1 MRTTVRVEGL
11 KELEKSLKA
20 LGDEATVA
28 GRRALRREAN
38 MLRDALKEAAP
49 YSGDNANTTKYRRL
63 KARKG
68 KRRILAGLV
77 RMTDYGHL
85 RDNIR
90 VREAKARKD
99 HTIVMMVHTGRAF
112 WGSFLEF
119 GTRKMAARPW
129 MRPTF
134 DGMQMGIVE
143 GIKKQLGRQIELAA
157 KRLARRAKSKG

>member
-1 MRTTVRVEGL
+1 MRTTVKVEGF

-28 GRRALRREAN
+28 GRRALRREGN

-49 YSGDNANTTKYRRL
+49 YSGDDANTTKYRKL
-63 KARKG
+63 KAKKG
-68 KRRILAGLV
+68 KRRALAGLV
-77 RMTDYGHL
+77 RRVDYGHL

-90 VREAKARKD
+90 VREEKAKKD
-99 HTIVMMVHTGRAF
+99 HTIVMSVTTGWAF

-134 DGMQMGIVE
+134 DRMQMGMVE

-157 KRLARRAKSKG
+157 KRLARRSGPRG